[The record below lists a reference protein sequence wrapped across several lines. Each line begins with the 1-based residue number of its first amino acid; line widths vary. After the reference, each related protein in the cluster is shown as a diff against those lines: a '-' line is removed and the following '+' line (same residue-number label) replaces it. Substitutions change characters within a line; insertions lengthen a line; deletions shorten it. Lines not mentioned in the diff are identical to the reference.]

1 MKIFEL
7 LKDNPMAAAIIG
19 GAPIAAIITYVLN
32 QLKWIPTTLFNLI
45 LLNVTSFIEI
55 FETFSQS
62 NTTSVDAYNR
72 ANDYFLNLNNLEM
85 DKFQF
90 LQI

>member
-45 LLNVTSFIEI
+45 LFKCNII
-55 FETFSQS
+55 YR
-62 NTTSVDAYNR
+62 NIRN
-72 ANDYFLNLNNLEM
+72 FLSS
-85 DKFQF
+85 
-90 LQI
+90 